1 MNMAKTLQRPRP
13 NYCTFPIIDLDEGVN
28 RVADLM
34 GAFPIRLVSVDHF
47 FRHSIHSMRRL
58 LIPPEVL
65 KPTRRERRVAGGIL
79 DIAVPEVGLQGSRID
94 AVVGQLE
101 PAGMTQHVRVRL
113 DPQVGGNPGTL
124 DHAVKALS

>member
-1 MNMAKTLQRPRP
+1 MLHPLFSPVAMLQRG
-13 NYCTFPIIDLDEGVN
+13 LDDV
-28 RVADLM
+28 RC
-34 GAFPIRLVSVDHF
+34 AFLV
-47 FRHSIHSMRRL
+47 
-58 LIPPEVL
+58 PPEVL
-65 KPTRRERRVAGGIL
+65 EPPRRQRRIAGGIL